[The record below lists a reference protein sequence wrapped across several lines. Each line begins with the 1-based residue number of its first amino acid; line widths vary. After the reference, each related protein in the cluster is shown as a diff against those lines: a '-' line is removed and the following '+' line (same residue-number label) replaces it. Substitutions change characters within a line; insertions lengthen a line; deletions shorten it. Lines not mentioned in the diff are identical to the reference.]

1 MKIND
6 SSKKTPGLNVNPG
19 QARAGRQVDQAGTA
33 PPSADS
39 VKISPQSQALASQIA
54 GSGPVFDTAK
64 VQEIK
69 AAIADGTFK
78 VNPER
83 VADGLIDTVKDLINT
98 RKG

>member
-6 SSKKTPGLNVNPG
+6 SSKKAPGLNVNPG
-19 QARAGRQVDQAGTA
+19 QARSGKQVDKAGSA
-33 PPSADS
+33 PSPADS

-54 GSGPVFDTAK
+54 GSGPVFDTTK

-83 VADGLIDTVKDLINT
+83 IADGLIDTVKDLINT